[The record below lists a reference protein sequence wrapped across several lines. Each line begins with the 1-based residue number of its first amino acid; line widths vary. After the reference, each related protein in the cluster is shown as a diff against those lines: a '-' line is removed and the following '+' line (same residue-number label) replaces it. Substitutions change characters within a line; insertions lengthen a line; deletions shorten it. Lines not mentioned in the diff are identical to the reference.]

1 MNGFFSEPA
10 KQIPVSTECDVLVA
24 GGGFAGISAALSA
37 ARQGAKVLLCEKLY
51 MLGGLATAGLVS
63 IYLPLCDG
71 QGKQVSFSIA
81 EELLRLSV
89 NKGADNV
96 NAHPVPKCWFK
107 EANIAERAKK
117 RYQVQFNP
125 QYFAIAAE
133 QLLISEGVKILYGT
147 SICDVSVKAG
157 SIDYL
162 IIENKSGRSAVK
174 VKSVVDCTGDSDIFK
189 LANANTRLHEKG
201 NVLAAWYY
209 KTENGKYLLKMHG
222 FADIPESF
230 GKADKPIKDARYK
243 GVEAEELSQMTID
256 SHAAV
261 LTDYLKQGEFSDDR
275 MLATIAT
282 TPQVRMTRKIVGEY
296 TLDYT
301 EQHKEFSDSI
311 GMVSDWRKAGPVFE
325 IPFRTLY
332 SKSIKN
338 LITAGRSISVTD
350 DMWDV
355 TRVIPDCAVTGEA
368 AGAAAAMSD
377 DFGSLDVTALQTVL
391 ENRGVKLH
399 EKDIDI

>member
-1 MNGFFSEPA
+1 MQKFYTEPE
-10 KQIPVSTECDVLVA
+10 KQIPIAYDCDVLVA

-37 ARQGAKVLLCEKLY
+37 ARQGAKVLLCEKLFI
-51 MLGGLATAGLVS
+51 LGGLATAGLVS

-71 QGKQVSFSIA
+71 EGKQVSFSIA
-81 EELLRLSV
+81 EDLLKLSI

-96 NAHPVPKCWFK
+96 NSHAVPECWFK
-107 EANIAERAKK
+107 EASVEERAKK

-133 QLLISEGVKILYGT
+133 QLLIENGVRILYGT
-147 SICDVSVKAG
+147 SICDVSVNDEK
-157 SIDYL
+157 IDYV
-162 IIENKSGRSAVK
+162 IIENKSGREAVS
-174 VKSVVDCTGDSDIFK
+174 VKSVVDCTGDSDLFK
-189 LANANTRLHEKG
+189 LAGSKTMLHHKG
-201 NVLAAWYY
+201 NILAAWYY
-209 KTENGKYLLKMHG
+209 KAENGKYLLKMLG
-222 FADIPESF
+222 FADVPESF
-230 GKADKPIKDARYK
+230 GKAEKPIKNMRYTGVDAK
-243 GVEAEELSQMTID
+243 ELSQMTID
-256 SHAAV
+256 SHTAV
-261 LTDYLKQGEFSDDR
+261 LEDYLKHGEFSDDR

-301 EQHKEFSDSI
+301 EQHKEFYDSI

-332 SKSIKN
+332 SKAVKN

-355 TRVIPDCAVTGEA
+355 SRVIPDCAVTGEA

-377 DFGSLDVTALQTVL
+377 DFENLDIEKLQTLLV
-391 ENRGVKLH
+391 NRGVKLH
-399 EKDIDI
+399 EKDMNI

>member
-1 MNGFFSEPA
+1 MNKFFCEPS
-10 KQIPVSTECDVLVA
+10 KQIPISYECDVLVA
-24 GGGFAGISAALSA
+24 GGGFAGISAAISA

-71 QGKQVSFSIA
+71 MGKQVSYSIA
-81 EELLRLSV
+81 EELLLLSI
-89 NKGADNV
+89 KDGADNV
-96 NAHPVPKCWFK
+96 NAHPVPECWFK
-107 EANIAERAKK
+107 ESDVSERAKK

-133 QLLISEGVKILYGT
+133 QLLLSEGVEILYGT
-147 SICDVSVKAG
+147 SICDVSVNNG
-157 SIDYL
+157 IIDYC
-162 IIENKSGRSAVK
+162 IIENKSGRQAVK
-174 VKSVVDCTGDSDIFK
+174 VKSVVDCTGDSDVFK
-189 LANANTRLHEKG
+189 FTNSKTKLHEKG

-209 KTENGKYLLKMHG
+209 KAEKGKYLLKMLG
-222 FADIPESF
+222 FADVPESF
-230 GKADKPIKDARYK
+230 GKAEKPIKDARYK
-243 GVEAEELSQMTID
+243 GVEADELTKMTID

-261 LTDYLKQGEFSDDR
+261 LNDYLKLGEFSDDR
-275 MLATIAT
+275 MLATVAT

-301 EQHKEFSDSI
+301 EQHKEFYDSI
-311 GMVSDWRKAGPVFE
+311 GLVSDWRKAGPVFE

-332 SKSIKN
+332 SKTVKN

-368 AGAAAAMSD
+368 AGLAAAISN
-377 DFGSLDVTALQTVL
+377 DFSNLDIIVLQTVL
-391 ENRGVKLH
+391 EKRGVKLH
-399 EKDIDI
+399 EKDI